1 MEKFT
6 VNGKAYFAK
15 DLDFEFLVLLDK
27 NGVALDKIGGLA
39 AVNCFLAYCGS
50 LTEEQ
55 ASKEISAHMIAGGK
69 LDDITD
75 IYAKCLQDSDFFRA
89 VLGTVEDEQTEET
102 EDNGETQKTPRKK
115 SKAVSE

>member
-15 DLDFEFLVLLDK
+15 DLDFEFLVSLDK

-39 AVNCFLAYCGS
+39 AVNCFLAYCGNI
-50 LTEEQ
+50 TEEQ

-69 LDDITD
+69 LDNIVDV
-75 IYAKCLQDSDFFRA
+75 YSKCLQESDFFRA
-89 VLGTVEDEQTEET
+89 ILGRVEDEQTET
-102 EDNGETQKTPRKK
+102 AEDNGETQETPRKR
-115 SKAVSE
+115 SKKASE